1 MCVCFAQFKCFAQ
14 THQQIFP
21 INLPFFRITSN
32 YSLCTKVQIILFAFG
47 NSDRSDQQQL
57 CKLFQANKYYS
68 KFDKCSFV
76 ALFAASRISRLWQ
89 LFSCLSQDSQLFANS
104 TWDPNSQ
111 IWNTKFPVFRLNWC
125 EGLQD
130 WIFCCKL
137 PPCVCVH
144 QCRFSVILAADP
156 AAGEYSRHKI
166 FWNNI
171 LLQTRIHHGDKF
183 V

>member
-1 MCVCFAQFKCFAQ
+1 MCVCFAQFTCFAQ

-21 INLPFFRITSN
+21 INLPFFRIASN

-111 IWNTKFPVFRLNWC
+111 IWNTKFPVFRPNWR
-125 EGLQD
+125 ERLQY
-130 WIFCCKL
+130 WITASSFVTNSSFRRFQKL
-137 PPCVCVH
+137 KFYIFISIMEVGNI
-144 QCRFSVILAADP
+144 QSNKFSN
-156 AAGEYSRHKI
+156 KI
-166 FWNNI
+166 YNWY
-171 LLQTRIHHGDKF
+171 KF
-183 V
+183 G